1 MSRIEWEREHLGRLL
16 ISRRDSRRGV
26 SRREGDTPQSDG
38 ATIDAPLREVVMSRE
53 IDRGRVR
60 RREVVVH
67 IGRRKSQR
75 SIDGWGVVRFRQRD
89 RERVGRGSI
98 RAWQLLWLTLW

>member
-16 ISRRDSRRGV
+16 STRRDSRRGV
-26 SRREGDTPQSDG
+26 PRREGDTPQSDG
-38 ATIDAPLREVVMSRE
+38 ATIDAPLRKVVASRE
-53 IDRGRVR
+53 IGRGRVR

-67 IGRRKSQR
+67 IGRRNGQR
-75 SIDGWGVVRFRQRD
+75 SIDGWGVVRLRQRD

-98 RAWQLLWLTLW
+98 RAW